1 MVRHERTDTIWK
13 AKRGEREEAH
23 LILGHIGCNP
33 NAYTGANE
41 SVRVVIGE
49 DLKKKEA
56 EIFVDVRR
64 WVESENYTGP
74 SKSGG
79 VRLDRHVFL
88 EFLSMLPE
96 IKAAM
101 EIDDDEIQN
110 EIDERKAALA
120 KQKE

>member
-1 MVRHERTDTIWK
+1 MVRHERTNTTWK
-13 AKRGEREEAH
+13 AKRGDREEAH
-23 LILGHIGCNP
+23 LVLGHIGCNP

-41 SVRVVIGE
+41 SVRVTIGE
-49 DLKKKEA
+49 NLKKKEA
-56 EIFVDVRR
+56 EAFVDIRR

-79 VRLDRHVFL
+79 VRLDRHIFL

-96 IKAAM
+96 IKEAL
-101 EIDDDEIQN
+101 EIDEDEILD